1 MNEFWKNTTE
11 KEEWHFVKKRG
22 ELMFTISKVLS
33 KLLTKKSKLGFM
45 DDVTSWLE
53 VL

>member
-11 KEEWHFVKKRG
+11 KGEWHFDKKRR
-22 ELMFTISKVLS
+22 ELMFTIRKVLS

-45 DDVTSWLE
+45 DD
-53 VL
+53 